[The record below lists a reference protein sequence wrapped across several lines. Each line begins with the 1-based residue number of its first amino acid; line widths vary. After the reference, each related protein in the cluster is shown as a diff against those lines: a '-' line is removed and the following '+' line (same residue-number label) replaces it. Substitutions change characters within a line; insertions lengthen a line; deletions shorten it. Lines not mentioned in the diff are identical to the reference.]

1 MPGGAPIGRDEW
13 AVRVREWCPELV
25 DAKAPLVTYPDINR
39 LRHVIEP
46 MLDDVTVATAFQRCR
61 AEHGLTAGV
70 TAFRQYVRLEFP
82 TGPRAESVTLWRPPV
97 PPGVGVRDGVGVQPP
112 RRAGSTPPTSTIYP
126 GQGILFAALTRV

>member
-1 MPGGAPIGRDEW
+1 MVRRSGVTSGRSGFGSGARSSSTPRP
-13 AVRVREWCPELV
+13 RSL
-25 DAKAPLVTYPDINR
+25 TYPDINR